1 MTLTSP
7 IIEGIRRVVD
17 DAQIAGRVP
26 NVRAEAALLRL
37 DYPAASGA
45 EVIAPR
51 ALLHFQGP
59 SPTHQAFGDLR

>member
-37 DYPAASGA
+37 DYPAESC
-45 EVIAPR
+45 VIQEITEATIIELAR
-51 ALLHFQGP
+51 RP
-59 SPTHQAFGDLR
+59 SQARQ